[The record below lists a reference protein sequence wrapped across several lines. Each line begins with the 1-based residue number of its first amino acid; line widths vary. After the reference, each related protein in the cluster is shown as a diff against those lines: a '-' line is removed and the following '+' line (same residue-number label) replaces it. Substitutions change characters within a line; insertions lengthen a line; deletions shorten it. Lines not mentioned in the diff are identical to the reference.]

1 MIFSPKYRIKVLVLP
16 PDWRLMELTLKKQS
30 DCGHMVLEIGIK
42 PDLMYLL
49 INVNRKN
56 DVCYVV
62 NRISGYY

>member
-1 MIFSPKYRIKVLVLP
+1 
-16 PDWRLMELTLKKQS
+16 
-30 DCGHMVLEIGIK
+30 MVLEIGIK